1 MGCLIRW
8 QAPTSGSSWTS
19 TKVFAS
25 SSESGSYSEIAD
37 ISIGTYSYYH
47 RQGTS
52 SSWYKV
58 KYYDSINVIESAFS
72 NILQGS
78 NDLGYC
84 SIDDIR
90 KLSDITSSE
99 LDDSGL
105 YDVIT
110 YATKLLNR
118 DVQIYIEDEHISYI
132 NGEKENLVNGTNTVF
147 YTKNVFIGDAND
159 DGEINPNG
167 VYAYTIDADG
177 TRATATISSIDD
189 ARIGKFTLSS
199 APAST
204 TTLYI
209 TYPYAPVNMQTSG
222 LVKMACIYLTAA
234 LTSTKLDAGQMRTF
248 RVGKTYVSREVSKFT
263 DYMNKYLKLLDRIRA
278 GNDMVGDTTEDVV

>member
-1 MGCLIRW
+1 MGVLCKW

-19 TKVFAS
+19 TRVFSS
-25 SSESGSYSEIAD
+25 SSESGTYSELTNVA
-37 ISIGTYSYYH
+37 IGTYSYYH
-47 RQGTS
+47 PTGTS
-52 SSWYKV
+52 STWYKV
-58 KYYDSINVIESAFS
+58 KYYDSVNAIESAFS
-72 NILQGS
+72 NALQGA
-78 NDLGYC
+78 DDFGYC
-84 SIDDIR
+84 SVDDMR
-90 KLSDITSSE
+90 KLSDITSDE

-118 DVQIYIEDEHISYI
+118 DIQIYIEDEKISYI
-132 NGEKENLVNGTNTVF
+132 NGEKENLVDGSNTIF
-147 YTKNVFIGDAND
+147 YTKNVFIGDADD
-159 DGEINPNG
+159 DGEIDIDG
-167 VYAYTIDADG
+167 LYAYTIDANG

-199 APAST
+199 APEST
-204 TTLYI
+204 VNLYI
-209 TYPYAPVNMQTSG
+209 TYPYAPVNMQTNG

-234 LTSTKLDAGQMRTF
+234 LSSTKLDAGQMRTF

-278 GNDMVGDTTEDVV
+278 GNDMAGDVTDDIV